1 MPTCRATKLCRTIS
15 SRRCGQQSSTPRCP
29 GPMFYKSS
37 ACWPAGF
44 EESKRGHLGEGTR
57 ATIPHLSNSEQ
68 YELLSG
74 NRGIIKKI
82 LQSLGKVPIHL
93 ALLPVEPA
101 DMPGELMQL
110 GFGKDV
116 QPAHFSKGQTC
127 KHWPGR
133 GHFVP
138 RTLWQLQRLSL
149 GCKDCRLR
157 RLCVPMTW
165 ARKRELQLVLFRR
178 SSCSCSSRR
187 LWRPKAR
194 T

>member
-82 LQSLGKVPIHL
+82 LQSLGKVPISSCI
-93 ALLPVEPA
+93 A
-101 DMPGELMQL
+101 
-110 GFGKDV
+110 
-116 QPAHFSKGQTC
+116 SS
-127 KHWPGR
+127 
-133 GHFVP
+133 
-138 RTLWQLQRLSL
+138 RTWQI
-149 GCKDCRLR
+149 CR
-157 RLCVPMTW
+157 
-165 ARKRELQLVLFRR
+165 A
-178 SSCSCSSRR
+178 SSCSSALAKTCSLLTLARGRR
-187 LWRPKAR
+187 ASTGQVVATSCHELFGSYKDSVSAAKIVVFVVFVFQ
-194 T
+194 